1 MSTLDENTTRANF
14 FQRFQMKMMREFSIG
29 QRIFKIIH
37 VLAQLFEIVLK
48 QLNIVLRILK
58 CYAK

>member
-1 MSTLDENTTRANF
+1 MARMERILI
-14 FQRFQMKMMREFSIG
+14 FQVG